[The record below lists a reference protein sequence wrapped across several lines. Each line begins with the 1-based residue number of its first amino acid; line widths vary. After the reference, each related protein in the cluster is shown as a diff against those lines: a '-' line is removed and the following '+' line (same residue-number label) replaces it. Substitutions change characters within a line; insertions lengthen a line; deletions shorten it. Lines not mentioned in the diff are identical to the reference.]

1 MDISRVDYTH
11 THTAKGDRELVIAG
25 LKIMQYL
32 WRVRVHSRNHPS
44 KRYGL
49 IFDAFDI
56 EIFAHREQIIHTVHI
71 YMYQLKYSV

>member
-1 MDISRVDYTH
+1 MLITH
-11 THTAKGDRELVIAG
+11 IHTQRREIGSSLLAG

-71 YMYQLKYSV
+71 YMYELKYSV